1 MNVSDNLNIQN
12 VIVDLKKSL
21 QDKRSELSQCV
32 SSISDFERQLQ
43 ILDISLKDKIE
54 TNMISTT
61 RLAGLFSSLET
72 VEKKRDNEMR
82 FHSNLLR
89 KLQICADIEK
99 ELRFKMH
106 KETLNRLNNHIGIFN
121 QMTEKSKIS
130 MHLGKGG
137 EFTGTKEDIA
147 EDMRNKMEQ
156 LKKIQESAPLERYE
170 KIRSELKSDEHLV
183 EASKETEIAISMAQ
197 KEELNLEEKVERAKE
212 KIRQLERS

>member
-32 SSISDFERQLQ
+32 ASISDFERQLQ
-43 ILDISLKDKIE
+43 ILDISLKEKIE

-89 KLQICADIEK
+89 KLQICEDIEK

-147 EDMRNKMEQ
+147 EGLDNSVHIPSLFNTTSRD
-156 LKKIQESAPLERYE
+156 S
-170 KIRSELKSDEHLV
+170 SFWH
-183 EASKETEIAISMAQ
+183 IS
-197 KEELNLEEKVERAKE
+197 
-212 KIRQLERS
+212 

>member
-12 VIVDLKKSL
+12 VIGDLKKSL
-21 QDKRSELSQCV
+21 QDKRSELNQCEA
-32 SSISDFERQLQ
+32 SISDFERQLQ
-43 ILDISLKDKIE
+43 ILDISLKEKIE

-89 KLQICADIEK
+89 KLQICEDIEK
-99 ELRFKMH
+99 ELRSKMH
-106 KETLNRLNNHIGIFN
+106 KETLNRLNNHVGVFN

-137 EFTGTKEDIA
+137 EFTGTKEDID
-147 EDMRNKMEQ
+147 EGLDNYVYRIY
-156 LKKIQESAPLERYE
+156 LTSILLE
-170 KIRSELKSDEHLV
+170 
-183 EASKETEIAISMAQ
+183 T
-197 KEELNLEEKVERAKE
+197 NF
-212 KIRQLERS
+212 

>member
-1 MNVSDNLNIQN
+1 MNVSDNLSIQN
-12 VIVDLKKSL
+12 VIGDLKKSL

-32 SSISDFERQLQ
+32 ASISDFERQLQ
-43 ILDISLKDKIE
+43 ILDISLKEKIE

-89 KLQICADIEK
+89 KLQICEDIEK
-99 ELRFKMH
+99 ELRSKMH
-106 KETLNRLNNHIGIFN
+106 KETLNRLNNHVGVFN

-137 EFTGTKEDIA
+137 EFTGTKEDID

-156 LKKIQESAPLERYE
+156 LKKIQESAPLEKYE

-183 EASKETEIAISMAQ
+183 EASKEIEIAISMAQ

>member
-12 VIVDLKKSL
+12 VIGDLKKSL

-32 SSISDFERQLQ
+32 ASISDFERQLQ
-43 ILDISLKDKIE
+43 ILDNSLKEKIE

-89 KLQICADIEK
+89 KLQICKDIEK
-99 ELRFKMH
+99 ELRSKMH
-106 KETLNRLNNHIGIFN
+106 KETLNRLNNHVGVFN

-130 MHLGKGG
+130 IYLGKGG
-137 EFTGTKEDIA
+137 EFTGTKEDID
-147 EDMRNKMEQ
+147 EGLDNYVYRIYLISILLETNFFEV
-156 LKKIQESAPLERYE
+156 KKFQ
-170 KIRSELKSDEHLV
+170 KILTVSPFYVLSFWKLGWILF
-183 EASKETEIAISMAQ
+183 KGGYY
-197 KEELNLEEKVERAKE
+197 
-212 KIRQLERS
+212 